1 MAQDDFTNVMSVE
14 KRNRLQRQLNSQ
26 YEKLDAIKKARVQPS
41 TRGIRSNQKLQEET
55 LSGLYQ
61 RTIMEINKLEQQ
73 LQTPPAQRLNVQ
85 DKNIATGL
93 SLSGSRPRPPR
104 PPRDPMGGMG
114 EPDNQNFKRGIP
126 SSRTATET
134 SQPKNKKQSEE
145 SQPPARNNAKQKL
158 MNLKGTFN
166 TKKNKLPIPRENP
179 RRTPSLDETLRK
191 NPKFKKVMDNQIIQ
205 RFNYPEAGDDSFE
218 DEPQA
223 PSRQRLEDN
232 IKNVD
237 DDQDMNALEK
247 LVSRIVGRNIRF
259 EDIPEDDPFI
269 TDMPQNYQNL
279 RRGGQVKR
287 MGHGGAITPE
297 QKKRISRIVQ
307 ENKARKSKSTKATP
321 ATSKKR
327 AAPFSD
333 MKKARMN
340 GNKKRTNR

>member
-1 MAQDDFTNVMSVE
+1 MAQGEFTGLTRE
-14 KRNRLQRQLNSQ
+14 KRDKLRRDLENLFNKKIQHRKLTGRDLSLTELSKINNEIRKIETQLGI
-26 YEKLDAIKKARVQPS
+26 DPS
-41 TRGIRSNQKLQEET
+41 
-55 LSGLYQ
+55 
-61 RTIMEINKLEQQ
+61 
-73 LQTPPAQRLNVQ
+73 AQSVPSLR
-85 DKNIATGL
+85 DTATGL
-93 SLSGSRPRPPR
+93 SLSRY
-104 PPRDPMGGMG
+104 RDPMGDMG
-114 EPDNQNFKRGIP
+114 EPDNQNFKRPTTSSKSPTRIP
-126 SSRTATET
+126 SRQKDKSRV
-134 SQPKNKKQSEE
+134 KRE
-145 SQPPARNNAKQKL
+145 SSTGGTPTDNEL
-158 MNLKGTFN
+158 LK
-166 TKKNKLPIPRENP
+166 RQA
-179 RRTPSLDETLRK
+179 LDRLK
-191 NPKFKKVMDNQIIQ
+191 NPKFGYKQ
-205 RFNYPEAGDDSFE
+205 FGGLGAGDDSFE
-218 DEPQA
+218 DEPRQTDRSRFKSRLSS
-223 PSRQRLEDN
+223 PSNQRVEELTANARVNREAN
-232 IKNVD
+232 LKNVD

-321 ATSKKR
+321 TATTSKKR

>member
-1 MAQDDFTNVMSVE
+1 MAQRDFTGAYKNKPLTAKEITTKKSQLEKEKINLQKLKNLNLKGGIQRANFLTRYNNSIAIIKNLEDELKIAPE
-14 KRNRLQRQLNSQ
+14 KRMG
-26 YEKLDAIKKARVQPS
+26 A
-41 TRGIRSNQKLQEET
+41 T
-55 LSGLYQ
+55 
-61 RTIMEINKLEQQ
+61 
-73 LQTPPAQRLNVQ
+73 

-93 SLSGSRPRPPR
+93 SLSGY
-104 PPRDPMGGMG
+104 RDSMGGMG
-114 EPDNQNFKRGIP
+114 EPNNPNFKRGIP

-134 SQPKNKKQSEE
+134 SQPKDKKQSEDG
-145 SQPPARNNAKQKL
+145 QPPARNNARQKL
-158 MNLKGTFN
+158 INLKGTLA
-166 TKKNKLPIPRENP
+166 KAPPIPKP
-179 RRTPSLDETLRK
+179 RPNTNKDMPIPKPRPNISESKNYSPRIEKMLRK
-191 NPKFKKVMDNQIIQ
+191 QAKDRLDNPELGYEQFGGLEI
-205 RFNYPEAGDDSFE
+205 GDEEPSTQKI
-218 DEPQA
+218 DE
-223 PSRQRLEDN
+223 
-232 IKNVD
+232 NV
-237 DDQDMNALEK
+237 NALEK
-247 LVSRIVGRNIRF
+247 LVSRIVGKNIRF

-321 ATSKKR
+321 TATTSKKR